1 MAQLDSLL
9 PLVRVHVEGCPVPT
23 MIQQLRWALRE
34 FCKESRFLRESTAF
48 VVNPYQQIYPL
59 TPTLTDTRMVEI
71 DAVTVDGEPL
81 DPTGPKEV
89 KPSSS
94 ASSGAY
100 IPDDGSGDEASVT
113 QPGAVTHY
121 WMEPPADL
129 VLWPLPNKA
138 SAGAVSMIL
147 DMLPSATTI
156 PDAIERKYAD
166 AISYGALHRL
176 YLMPKKP
183 WSDPQMAA
191 YYDGAFRRQILEA
204 QSEASRQHRR
214 RNYRVKPSY

>member
-34 FCKESRFLRESTAF
+34 FCKESRFLRESIAF
-48 VVNPYQQIYPL
+48 QVLAHQSIYAL
-59 TPTLTDTRMVEI
+59 GPTLVDARLVEI
-71 DAVTVDGEPL
+71 DAVMIDGEPL
-81 DPTGPKEV
+81 IPIGPKEV
-89 KPSSS
+89 APSSAY
-94 ASSGAY
+94 ASGTY
-100 IPDDGSGDEASVT
+100 IPDDGSGDEAGVI
-113 QPGAVTHY
+113 QAARVLNY

-129 VLWPLPNKA
+129 VLWPTPNRNGE
-138 SAGAVSMIL
+138 GAATVIL
-147 DMLPSATTI
+147 DVMPGATTI

-183 WSDPQMAA
+183 WSDPQLAG
-191 YYDGAFRRQILEA
+191 YYAGEFRRQILEA

-214 RNYRVKPSY
+214 RNYRVKPEY